1 MLTVALA
8 RRHRDW
14 SVVGVD
20 LSAQALRLA
29 REEAQRAGLENAAFE
44 QADLTADLGTKRYDA
59 IAAIEC
65 LEEIPDDAAAIK
77 AMARALRPGGLLVV
91 HAPERSWT
99 PVLAGSEQTWR
110 HEVRHGY
117 GAEELAELIGR
128 AGLEVGDVRP
138 TSRGTVRLAQ
148 ELRDRMRRSSLRG
161 QAIAYPLIVAAVPL
175 ERWGLTWGPARAL
188 LVEASR

>member
-8 RRHRDW
+8 RRHRNW
-14 SVVGVD
+14 SLLGVD
-20 LSAQALRLA
+20 VSAEALRQA
-29 REEAQRAGLENAAFE
+29 REEAQRAGLENVAFE
-44 QADLTADLGTKRYDA
+44 QADLTVDLGSERYDA
-59 IAAIEC
+59 IAAVEC
-65 LEEIPDDAAAIK
+65 LEEIPDDSAALA

-91 HAPERSWT
+91 HVPERSWS
-99 PVLAGSEQTWR
+99 PVLAGSERTWR

-117 GAEELAELIGR
+117 GVAEIEELIGR
-128 AGLEVGDVRP
+128 AGLEVVAVRP

-148 ELRDRMRRSSLRG
+148 ELRDRLRRSSLRG

-175 ERWGLTWGPARAL
+175 ERWGLTWGPPRAL